1 MFAYKSSKKWDTL
14 DIHRLYV
21 LKLTAVSNY
30 QVLVG
35 DKHSTKTV
43 THSKTA
49 LILFLWHSY
58 LISFPVR
65 TKKRT
70 KRAPKKFRSIILELI
85 CIMWQQKSSQSII
98 VVFNHNILFKNGIMR
113 TLPSWNWVWRIF
125 LICKTIL
132 S

>member
-1 MFAYKSSKKWDTL
+1 MFAYKSSKKWETL

-65 TKKRT
+65 TKK
-70 KRAPKKFRSIILELI
+70 E
-85 CIMWQQKSSQSII
+85 QNEHQKSSEAS
-98 VVFNHNILFKNGIMR
+98 F
-113 TLPSWNWVWRIF
+113 
-125 LICKTIL
+125 
-132 S
+132 